1 MDRLPTMYEQF
12 KTLAGVDISTER
24 MEVGPTA
31 HYSMGGVAVDAKCRT
46 KVSGLIAVGE
56 VMSQIHGANRLG
68 GNSLLDTM
76 VFGKIAGAEAATLAK
91 ERSEIETPTEMNLK
105 NRSDLGLFI
114 VDDPI
119 NLRDKM
125 QEIMVLNAGIVRNR
139 TKLEE
144 GLAKILELKNIYYKG
159 QGVSIDSKNPDYE
172 SLNSLWQVKSSLF
185 VCETIIR
192 SALNRQ
198 ESRGAHFRADFPK
211 IDDVNWKVN
220 IFCRKNGEQIE
231 LYKRNVK
238 EVSGSL
244 AKFLKEHTKAE
255 HQREFE

>member
-1 MDRLPTMYEQF
+1 
-12 KTLAGVDISTER
+12 
-24 MEVGPTA
+24 
-31 HYSMGGVAVDAKCRT
+31 
-46 KVSGLIAVGE
+46 
-56 VMSQIHGANRLG
+56 
-68 GNSLLDTM
+68 M

-91 ERSEIETPTEMNLK
+91 EISEIETPMEMNLK

-125 QEIMVLNAGIVRNR
+125 QEIMVLNAGIVKNR

-172 SLNSLWQVKSSLF
+172 SLNSLWQAKSSLF

-192 SALNRQ
+192 SALYRQ
-198 ESRGAHFRADFPK
+198 ESRGAHFRADFPR

-231 LYKRNVK
+231 LRKQNVK

-244 AKFLKEHTKAE
+244 AKFLKEHSKAE